1 MTVPHHER
9 FWRGMFGRGRTE
21 MIIEKRQAAFARYAK
36 GGNTALAGRSYD
48 GDNVV
53 IVAGKIFFL
62 AFITIWPR

>member
-1 MTVPHHER
+1 
-9 FWRGMFGRGRTE
+9 
-21 MIIEKRQAAFARYAK
+21 MIIEKRQAAFTRYAK

-48 GDNVV
+48 GDNVI